1 MRLKNDA
8 YNVFMAFLKDALRK
22 NLTIASFVERT
33 MFNTILSHKIRSAL
47 RQELLYERNHTEPR
61 ESNLC

>member
-8 YNVFMAFLKDALRK
+8 YNVFMAFLKDTLRK